1 MILKKIAV
9 GVYAANC
16 YILADE
22 DAMEGIVI
30 DPGGDAPKIYDLVNG
45 LGIKVKGIVLTHGH
59 HDHIGGAEELRKL
72 TKAPISIHKKEAEM
86 TGDPEKNLSVTMYG
100 PDSSFEADILLTD
113 GDEVTFGNKTLKVIH
128 TPGHTFGGICLY
140 GEGVLISGDTL
151 FQRSI
156 GRSDLYGGDHDTLI
170 RSIRNKL
177 MILPDDTVVY
187 PGHGPESSIDIEKR
201 GNPFLR

>member
-22 DAMEGIVI
+22 EVMEGIVV
-30 DPGGDAPKIYDLVNG
+30 DPGGDASKIYNLVNG
-45 LGIKVKGIVLTHGH
+45 LGIKIKGIVLTHGH

-86 TGDPEKNLSVTMYG
+86 TSDPEKNLSVTMYG
-100 PDSSFEADILLTD
+100 PDSSFEADTLLTD
-113 GDEVTFGNKTLKVIH
+113 GDEVTFGSKTLKVIH